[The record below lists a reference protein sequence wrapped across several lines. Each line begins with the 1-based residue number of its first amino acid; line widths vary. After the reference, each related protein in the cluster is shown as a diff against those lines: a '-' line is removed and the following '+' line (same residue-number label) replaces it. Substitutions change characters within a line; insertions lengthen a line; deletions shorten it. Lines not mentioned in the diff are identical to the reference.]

1 MTLKER
7 LARLKEQAEQLM
19 PEVMAGDKV
28 AMAKAAKLA
37 DDIEEVQRAV
47 EAADE
52 FESKLRGIGA
62 AGAEKSREAGSPRT
76 IGQFAA
82 AGLKSRNLKDAGRFA
97 VSLGTFNGS
106 KAAASPMVSPS
117 GVASALADVQERL

>member
-47 EAADE
+47 
-52 FESKLRGIGA
+52 
-62 AGAEKSREAGSPRT
+62 
-76 IGQFAA
+76 
-82 AGLKSRNLKDAGRFA
+82 
-97 VSLGTFNGS
+97 
-106 KAAASPMVSPS
+106 
-117 GVASALADVQERL
+117 